1 MYRWDLNV
9 AGVLDVGY
17 TISQA
22 QSMFTPLQH
31 VRAAE
36 QEERLCCVVCVCV
49 CECGACVYTY
59 IDWDQHEEQ
68 MKVSAGKINVQ
79 QQRYRFMCVLV
90 HLGCDQ
96 PLPQKSA
103 LRCGHLWTRTSS

>member
-1 MYRWDLNV
+1 MHACTHAHTHTRTHAHTHTRTHAYSLTHNPARGNVSAQSTKNISILMYRWDLNV

-49 CECGACVYTY
+49 CVCGACVYTY
-59 IDWDQHEEQ
+59 ID
-68 MKVSAGKINVQ
+68 
-79 QQRYRFMCVLV
+79 
-90 HLGCDQ
+90 
-96 PLPQKSA
+96 
-103 LRCGHLWTRTSS
+103 